1 MSDPKATPNHGPQ
14 GTPHNDSRRAFLAQ
28 TAALAG
34 VAGISML
41 GSTAQGSTRST
52 AILPTVKAF
61 KGAIP
66 KQGETIR
73 LAIIGTGGMGGGHL
87 NSIIALA
94 KVGKADTKI
103 VALADVC
110 DSRLEGAKKVAES
123 KQGISVDTY
132 RDYREI
138 LKRDDIHGVI
148 IASPEH
154 WHAQHIID
162 SLTAGK
168 DVYTEKPMTLRLDEA
183 LEVRKA
189 VLAHPERIFQ
199 VGTQMIMLPKYN
211 KAREVIKSGLI
222 GA

>member
-1 MSDPKATPNHGPQ
+1 MSDPKASNDQKTQSGQ
-14 GTPHNDSRRAFLAQ
+14 HNDSRRAFLAQ

-41 GSTAQGSTRST
+41 GATAQGSTRSSV
-52 AILPTVKAF
+52 IVPSVKASQ
-61 KGAIP
+61 GSVP

-94 KVGKADTKI
+94 KTGKTDTKI

-123 KQGISVDTY
+123 KQGITVDAY

-138 LKRDDIHGVI
+138 LKRDDIHGVL

-168 DVYTEKPMTLRLDEA
+168 DVYAEKPMTLRLDEA
-183 LEVRKA
+183 Q
-189 VLAHPERIFQ
+189 Q
-199 VGTQMIMLPKYN
+199 VVVSVELD
-211 KAREVIKSGLI
+211 S
-222 GA
+222 